1 MMLAGSLIA
10 VKGGTLISQGAGL
23 ENLLKQNGKPEL
35 LSEAEPAA
43 IASPLSSSAEN
54 DAGNEG
60 DSQFSI
66 PPSPPASQPILTRK
80 QFSVSLPLLISK
92 HRKKKLRHR
101 TEQKCLQMIL

>member
-1 MMLAGSLIA
+1 MLAGSLIA

-43 IASPLSSSAEN
+43 IASPSPLLLKTTPEMKETAS
-54 DAGNEG
+54 
-60 DSQFSI
+60 F
-66 PPSPPASQPILTRK
+66 PSPVSPASQPILTRK